1 MDKTRT
7 AFGLIL
13 LLPLL
18 IGCGNP
24 GVAPTAEVTG
34 TVTYKGAPLE
44 NVNVVFTPANGRP
57 ATGTTDAEGKFSLS
71 TFAAD
76 DGAVPGE
83 HTVTIA
89 EGPTDTPPPMPGMPG
104 YGETKSRF
112 PARYSDPAKSGLTA
126 TVKEG
131 EANQFK
137 FELTD

>member
-1 MDKTRT
+1 MMYKTTT
-7 AFGLIL
+7 ALGLAFL
-13 LLPLL
+13 VTLAA
-18 IGCGNP
+18 GCGGE

-57 ATGTTDAEGKFSLS
+57 ATGTTDAEGKFTLS
-71 TFAAD
+71 TFASD

-83 HTVTIA
+83 HRVAITSTAI
-89 EGPTDTPPPMPGMPG
+89 PPMPGTP
-104 YGETKSRF
+104 EAAKPQKKLF

-126 TVKEG
+126 AVKEG
-131 EANQFK
+131 EANEFK

>member
-44 NVNVVFTPANGRP
+44 GVNVVFTPANGRP
-57 ATGTTDAEGKFSLS
+57 ATGTTDAEGKFTLS
-71 TFAAD
+71 TFAAK

-83 HTVTIA
+83 HKVAI
-89 EGPTDTPPPMPGMPG
+89 TDASVPPMPGTP
-104 YGETKSRF
+104 EAAKPKKKLF

-131 EANQFK
+131 EANEFT